1 MLNAKDIGA
10 RITEARRKKTF
21 SQAGLAQ
28 QISISPQ
35 AVGKWE
41 RGESLPDIITLARL
55 AEILGVDLTYFSG
68 NTQPAE
74 AERNNP
80 DEVPE
85 KAEQRAD
92 KNQTRPGWDMSALC
106 LTDSDFSGLNNL
118 HKKLSS
124 SNMQRC
130 QFVGSEMS
138 GLILRNNHVNQ
149 CDFSQSDLSNSR
161 IDHSMLHKNTFLNC
175 SLRNAEITKSYTEGC
190 DFSGSDFSEAQFK
203 SGGFGKNTMENVK
216 LNGTGFIE
224 MAIQDI
230 VFSGTLED
238 CRFENCAFQR
248 VSFQNAEI
256 LNTFFKNNR
265 KIKQVKLINCR
276 ADRLTY
282 AFLKNNRADMSGIIL
297 I

>member
-1 MLNAKDIGA
+1 MLNAKEIGA
-10 RITEARRKKTF
+10 RISEARRKKAL

-41 RGESLPDIITLARL
+41 RGESLPDIITLSRL
-55 AEILGVDLTYFSG
+55 AEILGVDLTYFSE
-68 NTQPAE
+68 NPHNADAE
-74 AERNNP
+74 ANNP
-80 DEVPE
+80 DQFLQ
-85 KAEQRAD
+85 KSEQQSD
-92 KNQTRPGWDMSALC
+92 KKQTKPGWDMSALC

-118 HKKLSS
+118 HEKLSS

-138 GLILRNNHVNQ
+138 GLILRNNHINQ

-161 IDHSMLHKNTFLNC
+161 IDHSMLHKNSFLNC
-175 SLRNAEITKSYTEGC
+175 SLRNSEIKKSYTEGC

-224 MAIQDI
+224 MFIQDI

-248 VSFQNAEI
+248 VSFQNAEL

-265 KIKQVKLINCR
+265 KIKQVKFINCR
-276 ADRLTY
+276 VDKLTY
-282 AFLKNNRADMSGIIL
+282 AFLKNNRADMTGIIL